1 MGGRFGVCVA
11 LMAGLSIGACRD
23 SGDPNADGGGTAGET
38 GDDDGVGSTS
48 SDPGTTGGSG
58 DGTDSTGALPPK
70 YDVGGIPDA
79 PGYVCD
85 GEGGP
90 GGSQV
95 EFSYIWI
102 ANSSQNTISKINTVS
117 MDEEGRY
124 QAKPSGGDP
133 SRTSVSL
140 SGNVAVANRNG
151 GVAKFYAN
159 AADCVDS
166 NGTPGIQTSSGGNDV
181 LGWDEEECRAWYTD
195 FTCSSNRP
203 VAWTRGD
210 WNEGD
215 CAFENEKLWTA
226 CDDLAIQIDGDTGE
240 VEHAIKLDPENPQ
253 SYHFI
258 YGGAADADG
267 NFWALDTGFGQL
279 YRVDGEEFTVT
290 SYSLPSIGGYGITV
304 DGVGRPWVCG
314 GGAAARFNLDDST
327 WTNSAAGF
335 GGIGGCMT
343 DGEDR
348 IWHTN
353 SSQSGVVAFDTE
365 TLEIVEDISLPEYV
379 HGISIDF
386 QGNVWGVSFAGSNA
400 YRADPI
406 TDTVD
411 TFTGLVGAYT
421 YSDMTGVGLS
431 AAGGGGTPAG

>member
-1 MGGRFGVCVA
+1 MPEALLLVEMGRHRLGWD
-11 LMAGLSIGACRD
+11 AG
-23 SGDPNADGGGTAGET
+23 ADGGAWGCSAVATGATRMPTAAAPPATPAATMTAPPPPHRVRRVE
-38 GDDDGVGSTS
+38 
-48 SDPGTTGGSG
+48 SG
-58 DGTDSTGALPPK
+58 DGTDSTGAEPPL
-70 YDVGGIPDA
+70 YDVGTIPDA
-79 PGYVCD
+79 PGYACD
-85 GEGGP
+85 GAGGP

-117 MDEEGRY
+117 MEEEGRY

-181 LGWDEEECRAWYTD
+181 LAWDEEECRAWYTD
-195 FTCSSNRP
+195 FTCQSNRP

-210 WNEGD
+210 WNESE

-240 VEHAIKLDPENPQ
+240 VEHAIKLDPAGT
-253 SYHFI
+253 SSWHFV

-279 YRVDGEEFTVT
+279 YRVDGEDYTVT
-290 SYSLPSIGGYGITV
+290 EYPLPSGGGYGITV

-314 GGAAARFNLDDST
+314 GGSASRFQPRRLDVDQQRRGLRWHRRLHDRRRGPHLAHQLVTERRGRVRYRDPRDRRRDSVARVRPRDQHRLPGQRLGSQLPPAPT
-327 WTNSAAGF
+327 PTG
-335 GGIGGCMT
+335 
-343 DGEDR
+343 R
-348 IWHTN
+348 I
-353 SSQSGVVAFDTE
+353 
-365 TLEIVEDISLPEYV
+365 P
-379 HGISIDF
+379 
-386 QGNVWGVSFAGSNA
+386 
-400 YRADPI
+400 
-406 TDTVD
+406 
-411 TFTGLVGAYT
+411 
-421 YSDMTGVGLS
+421 
-431 AAGGGGTPAG
+431 